1 MKKTILTIVLT
12 VLVCCTVLGSTYA
25 LLMQKTGT
33 IENTFTVGNINIELT
48 ETGADVNGKQTFKI
62 IPGTNITKD
71 PKVTVKANSE
81 ACWLFVVVKATQIPD
96 FMTYSVAS
104 GWDVYTGATIPGST
118 IYYRSV
124 GANDAKTGIS
134 YPIIAGNTIT
144 VSKDVTKA
152 QIDAVTTNPELSF
165 TALAVQAENVTT
177 VDAAWTAIGSLL
189 TNS

>member
-1 MKKTILTIVLT
+1 MKKTLLTIVLT

-48 ETGADVNGKQTFKI
+48 ETGADANGKQTFKI

-71 PKVTVKANSE
+71 PKVTVKAKSE
-81 ACWLFVVVKATQIPD
+81 ACWLFVVVKATQIPT

-104 GWDVYTGATIPGST
+104 GWTEYTGATIAGSK

-124 GANDAKTGIS
+124 GAADAENGVS
-134 YPIIAGNTIT
+134 YPVIAGNTIT

-189 TNS
+189 TNP